1 MSYIYERVQI
11 VQVVKQMK
19 EENAAILVEKYMRQI
34 YSFVSKRVSNPSDV
48 EDLTQE
54 ICLKLYNA
62 VKTKEIIAEESF
74 VWTVAKHTLANYYR
88 AKEKTHYLIGMD
100 ELDYEI
106 ADDKENVLNNY
117 IQREDCKKIQKEI
130 AYLNKL
136 QRRIVIA
143 FYYDGKKQTEIASEL
158 DIPIGTVKWHLN
170 VAKAEL
176 KKGME
181 KMRHLEELKFN
192 PINFSIIGM
201 SGYDGTM
208 GAAINFFRSA
218 LSQNIVYCI
227 YKKEMTIEEI
237 ADVLAVSPV
246 YVESELEFLEK
257 YSMVINNK
265 GKYIANIL
273 IDEMYDDEI
282 ERHRA
287 FYEPISMKIANRLYD
302 EIVAGDYLNSNEI
315 IIPDNDKNA
324 FMWSLIF
331 YLLAWGEADIF
342 EEKIKFDDVAE
353 LRADGGKNIITAS
366 VETKAGEEYIKE
378 HKLDQLCG
386 PCWNGNGDVV
396 LWLIDGD
403 WTEKRVGNNYGGP
416 NIQRDLKLL
425 KRFYDGEKLTEDDYA
440 FLCQK
445 GYIKKCGDDFVF
457 NIAVLAG
464 GNTKERLLEL
474 TKNIKNEIFANE
486 AQIIN
491 EYKEW
496 YMANIQCPKHL
507 RKQKEFGL
515 QYLFHSDGWFMIY
528 AKKALVE
535 SGRLKPLKEEQRI
548 SATEVL
554 VIG

>member
-19 EENAAILVEKYMRQI
+19 EENATILVEKYMRQI
-34 YSFVSKRVSNPSDV
+34 YSFVSKRVSNPLDV

-106 ADDKENVLNNY
+106 ADDKESVLNDY
-117 IQREDCKKIQKEI
+117 IQREDCNKIQKEI

-143 FYYDGKKQTEIASEL
+143 FYYEGKKQSEIASEL

-208 GAAINFFRSA
+208 GAASNFFRSA

-273 IDEMYDDEI
+273 IDEMYDEDI
-282 ERHRA
+282 EKHRR
-287 FYEPISMKIANRLYD
+287 FYEPISTKIANRLYD
-302 EIVAGDYLNSNEI
+302 EIISGDYLNGNDI
-315 IIPDNDKNA
+315 IIPDDDKNA
-324 FMWSLIF
+324 FMWSLMF

-445 GYIKKCGDDFVF
+445 GYIKKSGDDFVF
-457 NIAVLAG
+457 NIAVLASG
-464 GNTKERLLEL
+464 KTKERLLEL

-535 SGRLKPLKEEQRI
+535 SGRLMPLKEEQRI

-554 VIG
+554 VVE

>member
-1 MSYIYERVQI
+1 
-11 VQVVKQMK
+11 
-19 EENAAILVEKYMRQI
+19 
-34 YSFVSKRVSNPSDV
+34 
-48 EDLTQE
+48 
-54 ICLKLYNA
+54 
-62 VKTKEIIAEESF
+62 
-74 VWTVAKHTLANYYR
+74 
-88 AKEKTHYLIGMD
+88 
-100 ELDYEI
+100 
-106 ADDKENVLNNY
+106 
-117 IQREDCKKIQKEI
+117 
-130 AYLNKL
+130 
-136 QRRIVIA
+136 
-143 FYYDGKKQTEIASEL
+143 
-158 DIPIGTVKWHLN
+158 
-170 VAKAEL
+170 
-176 KKGME
+176 
-181 KMRHLEELKFN
+181 
-192 PINFSIIGM
+192 
-201 SGYDGTM
+201 
-208 GAAINFFRSA
+208 
-218 LSQNIVYCI
+218 
-227 YKKEMTIEEI
+227 MTIEEI

-273 IDEMYDDEI
+273 IDEMYDEEI
-282 ERHRA
+282 EKHSR

-302 EIVAGDYLNSNEI
+302 EIISGDYLNGNDI
-315 IIPDNDKNA
+315 IIPDDDKNA
-324 FMWSLIF
+324 FMWSLMF

-396 LWLIDGD
+396 LWLIDGA

-445 GYIKKCGDDFVF
+445 GYIKKSGDDFVF
-457 NIAVLAG
+457 NIAVLASG
-464 GNTKERLLEL
+464 KTKESLLEL
-474 TKNIKNEIFANE
+474 TKKIKNEVFANE
-486 AQIIN
+486 AHVIN

-535 SGRLKPLKEEQRI
+535 SGRLMPLKEEQRI

-554 VIG
+554 VVE

>member
-1 MSYIYERVQI
+1 M
-11 VQVVKQMK
+11 
-19 EENAAILVEKYMRQI
+19 EEYN
-34 YSFVSKRVSNPSDV
+34 VS
-48 EDLTQE
+48 
-54 ICLKLYNA
+54 
-62 VKTKEIIAEESF
+62 
-74 VWTVAKHTLANYYR
+74 
-88 AKEKTHYLIGMD
+88 YLIGMD

-106 ADDKENVLNNY
+106 ADDKENVLNDY

-143 FYYDGKKQTEIASEL
+143 FYYEGKKQSEIASEL

-273 IDEMYDDEI
+273 IDEMYYDEI
-282 ERHRA
+282 EKHRA

-302 EIVAGDYLNSNEI
+302 EIMSGDYLNSNDI

-331 YLLAWGEADIF
+331 YLLAWGEVDIF

-445 GYIKKCGDDFVF
+445 GYIKKSGDDFVF

-464 GNTKERLLEL
+464 GNTKESLLEL
-474 TKNIKNEIFANE
+474 TKIIKNEIFANE
-486 AQIIN
+486 AQVIN

-507 RKQKEFGL
+507 
-515 QYLFHSDGWFMIY
+515 
-528 AKKALVE
+528 
-535 SGRLKPLKEEQRI
+535 
-548 SATEVL
+548 
-554 VIG
+554 